1 MAEIKKEEIEES
13 RRILKEKEG
22 RCVASQDFQDFID
35 EVIEHNDI
43 VEVISEYAKLKR
55 MGTRYAA
62 LCPLHNDKKSPSLS
76 ISPDKQLFHCFG
88 CGAGGNVIHFIMAME
103 HLEFMD
109 ALKLLADRA
118 RIPMPEQRDFSDRKK
133 REETLDKKQRIYQIN
148 AEAARYFYRHLAGE
162 KGKEALMYLRE
173 RGITNETIK
182 MFGLG
187 YAPEGWTSLLEYLK
201 EKGYNEHEVFE
212 AGLAKSRDNGT
223 YYDAFYDGRVMFPII
238 NVQGNIIG
246 FGGRIMK
253 DNPNTGKYLNTP
265 ETLVFKKKE
274 NLFGLNLAKNS
285 KAGRMLLMEGYMDV
299 ISLHQAGINNAVAS
313 LGTAFTPEQARL
325 LKKYSPK
332 AVLCYDADDAGRKAA
347 LRAGDILTQ
356 QDIKTKVLTITD
368 GKDPDEFIKTKGPEM
383 FQVLVEG
390 ARPLIAYKIDAIK
403 QNYELSDTE
412 QLLEFT
418 EAAAGVLSEIPSAVE
433 LELYTKL
440 VAKETGISFDTLTAQ
455 VNVIKRKRNQVKERQ
470 EERQERK
477 NFEQRTGGR
486 RDLETMKIVNAERL
500 LLNFMAEDAAVMKRV
515 RESGLTPED
524 FTEGLHR
531 TLAEKL
537 YARTDGKGDVHAILE
552 EFGPQEVGA
561 VASILLDDKNTEN
574 KKEAAAQPLEILLEA
589 KQRQKE
595 SELLEQGDLSQ
606 LDRMLKQKNMRRN

>member
-1 MAEIKKEEIEES
+1 MAVS
-13 RRILKEKEG
+13 
-22 RCVASQDFQDFID
+22 SDFQDFVD
-35 EVIEHNDI
+35 EVVERNDI

-55 MGTRYAA
+55 VGSRYAA

-88 CGAGGNVIHFIMAME
+88 CGAGGNVIHFIQAME
-103 HLEFMD
+103 HLDFMD
-109 ALKLLADRA
+109 ALKYLADRV
-118 RIPMPEQRDFSDRKK
+118 RLPMPEQGSPSDRKK

-162 KGKEALMYLRE
+162 KGKDALAYLRE

-187 YAPEGWTSLLEYLK
+187 YAPEGWTSLLDYLR
-201 EKGYNEHEVFE
+201 EKGYREHEVFE
-212 AGLAKSRDNGT
+212 AGLAKARDNGT

-246 FGGRIMK
+246 FGGRIMV
-253 DNPNTGKYLNTP
+253 DNPNTGKYLNPP

-285 KAGRMLLMEGYMDV
+285 KAGRILLMEGYMDV

-325 LKKYSPK
+325 LKKYTPK
-332 AVLCYDADDAGRKAA
+332 AVLCYDADDAGKKAA
-347 LRAGDILTQ
+347 LRAGDILTEQ
-356 QDIKTKVLTITD
+356 GIKTKVLTITD
-368 GKDPDEFIKTKGPEM
+368 GKDPDEFIKAKGPEM

-403 QNYELSDTE
+403 QNYDLNDTE

-418 EAAAGVLSEIPSAVE
+418 EAAAGVLAEIRNAVE

-440 VAKETGISFDTLTAQ
+440 VAKETGVSVENLTAQ
-455 VNVIKRKRNQVKERQ
+455 INILRRKQAQVKERQ
-470 EERQERK
+470 EERRERK
-477 NFEQRTGGR
+477 SFEERTGGR
-486 RDLETMKIVNAERL
+486 RDMEVMKIRNAEQL
-500 LLNFMAEDAAVMKRV
+500 LLNFMAEDSGVLKKV
-515 RESGLTPED
+515 TESGLSYED
-524 FTEGLHR
+524 FTEGIHR
-531 TLAEKL
+531 KLAQL
-537 YARTDGKGDVHAILE
+537 LFDGVGKNALLSHFSQEELGTVSAILLE
-552 EFGPQEVGA
+552 
-561 VASILLDDKNTEN
+561 DKNTEN
-574 KKEAAAQPLEILLEA
+574 KRKEAENPLKILLTAKDKA
-589 KQRQKE
+589 KQQA
-595 SELLEQGDLSQ
+595 LLKNQDDAETLRA
-606 LDRMLKQKNMRRN
+606 LDQMLKDNRRM